1 MVGLSCPEQAVTQ
14 TQWRSE
20 ETVAQVCLAQWRTE
34 QMLVMVALPCTAYV
48 QQRPEGPSTA
58 GREAAGGPSTGGGAG
73 EGVGIAW
80 GTAWGNE
87 TGLKVEGAGSVG
99 CVWSVGSEWRGWV
112 A

>member
-1 MVGLSCPEQAVTQ
+1 
-14 TQWRSE
+14 
-20 ETVAQVCLAQWRTE
+20 
-34 QMLVMVALPCTAYV
+34 
-48 QQRPEGPSTA
+48 
-58 GREAAGGPSTGGGAG
+58 
-73 EGVGIAW
+73 VGIAW